1 MSGRQTVSCG
11 SRDVIHEWASLAPIT
26 YREALAMV
34 RAIIGEYG
42 RVTVRQVYYIG
53 SRRGWWEKDYRT
65 KDGREKRNSYKRVS
79 KWLTDMRLR
88 GDVGY
93 DEILEIGRQPR
104 EELSFSGAEDYGEY
118 CSTSF
123 QLDLWQYQPIYVEV
137 HVEGEAILP
146 VVDDATTGL
155 RVLVLPNRGNT
166 STSSIYESAKRLLE
180 RTLRHL
186 STHRP
191 ELRDEDGMF
200 SVVDM
205 PKGLVHVLYV
215 GDHDAAGWNMDG
227 NIVERLKRHGRD
239 LHMPGLIDAG
249 VIQFKRIGLTLDQ
262 VVKHD
267 LDPDPKPASK
277 QGVGKKYRDHFRDHL
292 LVRKDRQWSFEALPP
307 DIAKQII
314 REEVERLIDK
324 SAWNRGLALEK
335 AVRAK
340 LASGKAI
347 IG

>member
-1 MSGRQTVSCG
+1 MSGQQTVSRG
-11 SRDVIHEWASLAPIT
+11 GRDVIPEWTSLAPIT

-34 RAIIGEYG
+34 RAIIDEYG

-104 EELSFSGAEDYGEY
+104 EPLSFSGAEDYADY

-123 QLDLWQYQPIYVEV
+123 RLDLWQYQPIYVEV
-137 HVEGEAILP
+137 WVEGEAISP
-146 VVDDATTGL
+146 VVSQALQGL
-155 RVLVLPNRGNT
+155 RVPLVMNRGNT
-166 STSSIYESAKRLLE
+166 STTAVRDSAARLIE
-180 RTLRHL
+180 RVIRHMK
-186 STHRP
+186 THHDGR
-191 ELRDEDGMF
+191 RDEDGKF
-200 SVVDM
+200 SISDM
-205 PKGLVHVLYV
+205 PEGLVQILYV

-227 NIVERLKRHGRD
+227 DLEGRLQVHGRD
-239 LHMPGLIDAG
+239 YHMRGLVECG
-249 VIQFKRIGLTLDQ
+249 VIRFRRVALTLDQ

-307 DIAKQII
+307 DIAKQIV